1 MWRNYLTTAYR
12 NLIKQR
18 FYSIINILGLSIGLA
33 GCLMISLFVVD
44 ETGFDQFHQ
53 DADRIHRMRVDLK
66 LGESV
71 FDGAI
76 MPAPFAPTVAENYP
90 EVEVA
95 ARFRAQ
101 GSRMVRAQEAQDAS
115 NINEDLVVFADK
127 EVFDIFTFAM
137 IAGDPQGLSEPNTV
151 AISRTCA
158 ERHFGSSQ
166 AVDKV
171 LLINNENPYQVVAV
185 FEDLPHNSHFH
196 FDLLLSMEG
205 LDESKQPMWVS
216 HNFVTYLKLR
226 EGASVEALNAKFP
239 DLIASNVGPQIQQFL
254 GTSMEELAASGDR
267 IVYFTQP
274 LLDIHLAPNVLGD
287 LEPGG
292 DIAYVYIFSA
302 VALFLLLIACINFMN
317 LSTARSSNRAKE
329 VGVRKAL
336 GSLRIQLT
344 NQFLIESLLVT
355 AIAMILAIGIAY
367 VALPYFNNL
376 SGKDLA
382 LPWRSAWFAPV
393 ILSTFLVVGLAAGFY
408 PAMFLSGFKP
418 VEVLKGKLALGSK
431 SGNLRSA
438 LVVFQFA
445 TSIVLIV
452 STIVVYQQLGYVQNR
467 NLGYEKDQILIFDDT
482 YYLGEKGQAFK
493 NSLLQFPE
501 VKMASYSSFLPVSG
515 SNRNNSAYWPT
526 GNKTQEFN
534 VILQNWTVDEDYLQT
549 LEMKVLEG
557 RSFDNSFGQDSLSVI
572 LNETAVRQ
580 FGLGPDP
587 LGKKISGYTGA
598 MDTEN
603 PEDAVTDFTVI
614 GVVQDFHFESLK
626 DQIAPLGLFMG
637 NSQGSLITKLE
648 ASEVKG
654 VLSRAEEIWKSMAPG
669 YPFSYSFMDER
680 FADMYEN
687 ESRVGQIFGTFAGLA
702 VLIACLGLFA
712 LATFMAEQKTKE
724 IGVRKVLG
732 ATNQQILML
741 LSKDFIKLVLI
752 GIIFAVPIAWYFMDQ
767 WLQNYHYQVG
777 MNIWSF
783 TLAGLLAIAIAFLTV
798 SSQSWRAS
806 RMDPARSLR
815 DE

>member
-1 MWRNYLTTAYR
+1 MWKNYLTTAYR
-12 NLIKQR
+12 NLVKQR

-33 GCLMISLFVVD
+33 GCLMISLFVID
-44 ETGFDQFHQ
+44 EIGYDTFHE
-53 DADRIHRMRVDLK
+53 DSERIHRMRVDLK
-66 LGESV
+66 LGESL

-90 EVEVA
+90 EIEVA

-101 GSRMVRAQEAQDAS
+101 GGRMVRAQESDDIT
-115 NINEDLVVFADK
+115 NISEDLVVFADK
-127 EVFDIFTFAM
+127 EVFDLFTFT
-137 IAGDPQGLSEPNTV
+137 ILGGDPQGLTEPNTV
-151 AISRTCA
+151 AISRDCA
-158 ERHFGSSQ
+158 ERHFGNNQ
-166 AVDKV
+166 VTGKV
-171 LLINNENPYQVVAV
+171 LLINNDNPYKIVAV

-196 FDLLLSMEG
+196 FDLMLSMAG
-205 LDESKQPMWVS
+205 LDEAQEPMWVS
-216 HNFVTYLKLR
+216 HNFNTYLKLK
-226 EGASVEALNAKFP
+226 EGASVDALNAKFP
-239 DLIASNVGPQIQQFL
+239 ELIKTNVGPQIQQFL
-254 GTSMEELAASGDR
+254 GASMEELEASGDR

-274 LLDIHLAPNVLGD
+274 LLDIHLAPNILGD

-355 AIAMILAIGIAY
+355 AIAMVLAVVVAY
-367 VALPYFNNL
+367 LALPYFNNL
-376 SGKDLA
+376 SGKDLI
-382 LPWRSAWFAPV
+382 LPWSSGWFVPV
-393 ILSTFLVVGLAAGFY
+393 ILLTFILVGLAAGFY

-418 VEVLKGKLALGSK
+418 IDVLKGKLALGSK

-445 TSIVLIV
+445 TSIVLII

-482 YYLGEKGQAFK
+482 YYLGDKGQAFK
-493 NSLLQFPE
+493 NSLLEMPE
-501 VKMASYSSFLPVSG
+501 IQHASYSSFLPVAG

-526 GNKTQEFN
+526 GNQTPEYT
-534 VILQNWTVDEDYLQT
+534 VILQNWAVDDNYLET
-549 LEMKVLEG
+549 LEMEILDG
-557 RSFDNSFGQDSLSVI
+557 RAFDNSFGMDSMSVI
-572 LNETAVRQ
+572 LNQTAVRQ

-587 LGKKISGYTGA
+587 IGKQVSGYTGNPNA
-598 MDTEN
+598 EN
-603 PEDAVTDFTVI
+603 PEGMVGNYTVI
-614 GVVQDFHFESLK
+614 GIVRDFHFESLK
-626 DQIAPLGLFMG
+626 DQIAPLGLFMEE
-637 NSQGSLITKLE
+637 SQGSLITKLE
-648 ASEVKG
+648 ASQVKG

-741 LSKDFIKLVLI
+741 LSRDFIKLVLI
-752 GIIFAVPIAWYFMDQ
+752 GIILAVPVAWYFMDQ

-783 TLAGLLAIAIAFLTV
+783 TIAGGLAVAIAFLTV
-798 SSQSWRAS
+798 SSQSWRAA
-806 RMDPARSLR
+806 RLDPAKSLR

>member
-33 GCLMISLFVVD
+33 GCLMISLFVMD
-44 ETGFDQFHQ
+44 EIGYDTFHK

-66 LGESV
+66 LGESI

-76 MPAPFAPTVAENYP
+76 MPAPFAPMVAENYP
-90 EVEVA
+90 EVEMA
-95 ARFRAQ
+95 ARFRSQ
-101 GSRMVRAQEAQDAS
+101 GSRMVRPQESEDIT
-115 NINEDLVVFADK
+115 NINENRVVFADK
-127 EVFDIFTFAM
+127 EVFDLFTFD
-137 IAGDPQGLSEPNTV
+137 ILTGDPQGLVEPNTV

-158 ERHFGSSQ
+158 ERHFGNSE
-166 AVDKV
+166 ATGKV
-171 LLINNENPYQVVAV
+171 LLINDDTPYEIVSV

-196 FDLLLSMEG
+196 FDMMLSMAG
-205 LDESKQPMWVS
+205 LDEAQAPMWVS
-216 HNFVTYLKLR
+216 HNFSTYLKLK
-226 EGASVEALNAKFP
+226 EGASVAALNAKFP
-239 DLIASNVGPQIQQFL
+239 ELVNSNVGPQIQQFL
-254 GTSMEELAASGDR
+254 GTSMEELEASGDR
-267 IVYFTQP
+267 IIYFTQP
-274 LLDIHLAPNVLGD
+274 LLDIHLAPNILGD

-355 AIAMILAIGIAY
+355 GIAMILAIGISY
-367 VALPYFNNL
+367 LALPYFNNL
-376 SGKDLA
+376 SGKDLV
-382 LPWRSAWFAPV
+382 LPWASGWFVPV
-393 ILSTFLVVGLAAGFY
+393 ILATFVSVGLLAGFY

-418 VEVLKGKLALGSK
+418 IEVLKGKLALGSK

-501 VKMASYSSFLPVSG
+501 VKMASYSSFLPVAG
-515 SNRNNSAYWPT
+515 SNRNNTAYWPT

-534 VILQNWTVDEDYLQT
+534 VILQNWVVDEDYLQT
-549 LEMKVLEG
+549 LEMKILNG
-557 RSFDNSFGQDSLSVI
+557 RPFDNSFGQDSLSVI

-580 FGLGPDP
+580 FGLGDDP

-598 MDTEN
+598 MDTDN

-626 DQIAPLGLFMG
+626 DQITPLGLFMG
-637 NSQGSLITKLE
+637 ESQGSLITKLE
-648 ASEVKG
+648 ASQVKG

-741 LSKDFIKLVLI
+741 LSKDFIKLVLV
-752 GIIFAVPIAWYFMDQ
+752 GIVFAVPVAWYFMDQ

-777 MNIWSF
+777 MNAWSF
-783 TLAGLLAIAIAFLTV
+783 TIAGMLAVAIAFLTV

>member
-1 MWRNYLTTAYR
+1 
-12 NLIKQR
+12 
-18 FYSIINILGLSIGLA
+18 
-33 GCLMISLFVVD
+33 MISLFVID
-44 ETGFDQFHQ
+44 EVGYDTFHE

-76 MPAPFAPTVAENYP
+76 MPAPFAPTVAENFP
-90 EVEVA
+90 EVEIA
-95 ARFRAQ
+95 ARFRSQ
-101 GSRMVRAQEAQDAS
+101 GGRMVRAEESDDIT
-115 NINEDLVVFADK
+115 NISEDLVVFADK
-127 EVFDIFTFAM
+127 EVFDLFTFA
-137 IAGDPQGLSEPNTV
+137 ILDGDPQGLTEPNTV
-151 AISRTCA
+151 AISRDCA
-158 ERHFGSSQ
+158 ERHFGNSQ
-166 AVDKV
+166 VTGKV
-171 LLINNENPYQVVAV
+171 LLINNDNPYKVVAV
-185 FEDLPHNSHFH
+185 FENLPPNSHFH
-196 FDLLLSMEG
+196 FDLMLSMAG
-205 LDESKQPMWVS
+205 LDEAKQPMWVS
-216 HNFVTYLKLR
+216 HNFNTYLKIK
-226 EGASVEALNAKFP
+226 EGASIEALNAKFP
-239 DLIASNVGPQIQQFL
+239 ELIKSNVGPQIQQFL
-254 GTSMEELAASGDR
+254 GASMEELEASGDR
-267 IVYFTQP
+267 IIYFTQP
-274 LLDIHLAPNVLGD
+274 LLDIHLAPNILGD
-287 LEPGG
+287 IEPGG

-355 AIAMILAIGIAY
+355 AIAMVLAVGIAY
-367 VALPYFNNL
+367 LALPYFNNL
-376 SGKDLA
+376 SGKDLI
-382 LPWRSAWFAPV
+382 LPWSSGWFVPV
-393 ILSTFLVVGLAAGFY
+393 VLLTFVLVGLAAGFY

-418 VEVLKGKLALGSK
+418 IDVLKGKLALGST
-431 SGNLRSA
+431 SGNLRSV

-482 YYLGEKGQAFK
+482 YYLGDKGQAFK
-493 NSLLQFPE
+493 NSLLEIPE
-501 VKMASYSSFLPVSG
+501 IKNASYSSFLPVAG

-526 GNKTQEFN
+526 GNQTPEYT
-534 VILQNWTVDEDYLQT
+534 VILQNWAVDDEYLNT
-549 LEMKVLEG
+549 LEMDILEG
-557 RSFDNSFGQDSLSVI
+557 RAFDNSFGLDSMSVI

-587 LGKKISGYTGA
+587 IGKQVSGYTGNPNA
-598 MDTEN
+598 EN
-603 PEDAVTDFTVI
+603 PEGMVGDYTVI
-614 GVVQDFHFESLK
+614 GIVRDFHFESLK
-626 DQIAPLGLFMG
+626 DQIAPLGLFMEE
-637 NSQGSLITKLE
+637 SQGSLITKLE
-648 ASEVKG
+648 ASQVKG
-654 VLSRAEEIWKSMAPG
+654 VLRRAEEIWKSMAPG

-687 ESRVGQIFGTFAGLA
+687 ENRVGQIFGTFAGLA

-752 GIIFAVPIAWYFMDQ
+752 GIVFAVPVAWYFMDQ

-777 MNIWSF
+777 MNFWSF
-783 TLAGLLAIAIAFLTV
+783 TIAGILAVAIAFLTV

-806 RMDPARSLR
+806 RMDPAKSLR